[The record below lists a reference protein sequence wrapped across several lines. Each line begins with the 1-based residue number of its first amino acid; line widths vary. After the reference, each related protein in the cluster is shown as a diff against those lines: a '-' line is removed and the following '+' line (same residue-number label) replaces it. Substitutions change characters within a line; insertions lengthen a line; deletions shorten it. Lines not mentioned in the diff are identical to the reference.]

1 MTMDDVVS
9 KPQGADG
16 TSHGDPLG
24 LNWGEQ
30 IFEAAPVGL
39 LVVDANGLIVQA
51 NAALCAIFG
60 YDRYTLP
67 GKGMEFLLPERYR
80 KDHSAAL
87 AAGQRIP
94 EKRAIGA
101 GSDLHGLRSDGTEF
115 PVEIG
120 LDPIVL
126 GSRAMTLASVLD
138 ISQRKAMAR
147 KFERIVEAMPNGV
160 LMIDGDGNIARA
172 NKALATMFGYEIGE
186 LMGRKLEM
194 LLPEKIRTGHV
205 AHRNTYLEAPGDR
218 AMGAGRDL
226 YGCHKDGRMIPVEI
240 GLSPITVSGINMV
253 VASIIDIS
261 ERKRLSQRFKQIV
274 DAAPQG
280 ILIIDQA
287 ATITLVNS
295 SLCEIF
301 GHAAEDLIGSPL
313 ECLLPERYR
322 EGHVG
327 IRNGFLAEPHKRA
340 MGLGQDLTA
349 LHRDGTEFPVE
360 IGLSPIISESGMSIL
375 ASVTDITGR
384 KNAEHKLQQANQEL
398 EEFTSVASHDL
409 RSPLRGI
416 ANLLEWIEE
425 DLGDGAP
432 QTVRGHIDKAAIRV
446 RRMERL
452 IDDLLDYARA
462 GQQSDEVEVID
473 VDMLTN
479 EIIGLVAPESG
490 FTFEKDIRVAPFH
503 GSRVPL
509 ETCIRNLVSNAI
521 KHHDRDTGHIVISAV
536 EETGYCVIRVADDG
550 PGIPP
555 EVRNRVFRLF
565 QTLNASKDDGTGLGL
580 AISKRL
586 VEGHGGCISIES
598 SENGR
603 GTTFRFQ
610 WPMFHRRDLG
620 DGEKA

>member
-138 ISQRKAMAR
+138 ISERNRMLQQ
-147 KFERIVEAMPNGV
+147 FE
-160 LMIDGDGNIARA
+160 
-172 NKALATMFGYEIGE
+172 
-186 LMGRKLEM
+186 
-194 LLPEKIRTGHV
+194 
-205 AHRNTYLEAPGDR
+205 
-218 AMGAGRDL
+218 
-226 YGCHKDGRMIPVEI
+226 
-240 GLSPITVSGINMV
+240 
-253 VASIIDIS
+253 
-261 ERKRLSQRFKQIV
+261 QIV

-360 IGLSPIISESGMSIL
+360 IGLSPIVSESGMSIL

-384 KNAEHKLQQANQEL
+384 KNAEHKLQQANREL

-479 EIIGLVAPESG
+479 EILGLVAPESG

-536 EETGYCVIRVADDG
+536 EEAGYCVTRVTDDG

-555 EVRNRVFRLF
+555 EVRDRVFRLF
-565 QTLNASKDDGTGLGL
+565 QTLNASKDGGTGLGL

-586 VEGHGGCISIES
+586 VEGHGGSICIES
-598 SENGR
+598 SETGR